1 MDWKWVWKQISLVL
15 LCAVGL
21 ALAPSAS
28 ALLEQAQTL
37 LSQGL
42 TPGFYLYGLGIPLA
56 CALLGAYMALYGAL
70 ARGLIWPN
78 VLMSAAALLL
88 SVCSNFLLA
97 TTQPALYDFYF
108 MDRLHLWPVL
118 FGFFL
123 SRAIVEARRR
133 RRATRQAK

>member
-1 MDWKWVWKQISLVL
+1 MDWKWVWKQIALVL

-21 ALAPSAS
+21 ALAPAVS

-56 CALLGAYMALYGAL
+56 CALLGAYMVLYGLL
-70 ARGLIWPN
+70 ARGLVWPN

-88 SVCSNFLLA
+88 SVCSNYLLA
-97 TTQPALYDFYF
+97 MVEPVLTRLYL
-108 MDRLHLWPVL
+108 MDRLHLWPIL

-123 SRAIVEARRR
+123 ARAIVEARRR
-133 RRATRQAK
+133 CKADGQEK

>member
-1 MDWKWVWKQISLVL
+1 MDWKWVWKRISLVL

-21 ALAPSAS
+21 ALALAAS

-56 CALLGAYMALYGAL
+56 CALLGAYMILYGAL
-70 ARGLIWPN
+70 TRGLVWPN

-108 MDRLHLWPVL
+108 MDRFHFWPVL
-118 FGFFL
+118 FGCFL
-123 SRAIVEARRR
+123 AHAIVEARRR
-133 RRATRQAK
+133 RKADGQEK